1 VIDRALEVL
10 HEQDEW
16 LIANREATDA
26 KIRIGIEELE
36 RGEGIL
42 EDERDAYLARLNAQ
56 PE

>member
-26 KIRIGIEELE
+26 KIRIGIEELD
-36 RGEGIL
+36 RGERIL
-42 EDERDAYLARLNAQ
+42 EGEVDAYLARLNAQ